1 MAAILPAPPACQHA
15 GMRIGVIGTGMIG
28 GTLARLLA
36 AAGHEVT
43 VANSRGPAAVA
54 DLVAEIGDRA
64 TAGSAQDA
72 AAAGEVVV
80 VAIPFGRYP
89 DLPAAELAGKVVVD
103 ANNYYP
109 ARDGT
114 IAELEDGSVTSS
126 ELVAAALPGARV
138 VKAFNTIYYVHL
150 RDDGLPPGSAE
161 RRAIPIAGDDPE
173 AKRVVTRLLDDI
185 GFDAF
190 DAGSLADSRRLEPGS
205 PVYNVRLTRDE
216 IAAALA

>member
-1 MAAILPAPPACQHA
+1 MGAILPGPPTCQHA
-15 GMRIGVIGTGMIG
+15 RMRIGIIGTGMIG
-28 GTLARLLA
+28 GTLARLLV
-36 AAGHEVT
+36 AAGHDVT

-54 DLVAEIGDRA
+54 ELVAEIGDRA
-64 TAGSAQDA
+64 TAGSARDA

-80 VAIPFGRYP
+80 VAIPFGRYR
-89 DLPAAELAGKVVVD
+89 DLPAAELVGKIVVD

-126 ELVAAALPGARV
+126 ELVAAALPGASV

-150 RDDGLPPGSAE
+150 RDDGLPSGAAG
-161 RRAIPIAGDDPE
+161 RRAIPITGDDPE
-173 AKRVVTRLLDDI
+173 AKRVVARLLDDI

-205 PVYNVRLTRDE
+205 PVYNMRLTRDE

>member
-1 MAAILPAPPACQHA
+1 
-15 GMRIGVIGTGMIG
+15 MRIGIIGTVMIG

-54 DLVAEIGDRA
+54 DLVAEIGDGA
-64 TAGSAQDA
+64 TAGSARDA

-109 ARDGT
+109 ARDST

-150 RDDGLPPGSAE
+150 RDDGLPSGSAG

-173 AKRVVTRLLDDI
+173 AKRVVAGLLDDI

-190 DAGSLADSRRLEPGS
+190 DAGSLADGRRLEPGS
-205 PVYNVRLTRDE
+205 PVYNLRLTRDE
-216 IAAALA
+216 IAAALG